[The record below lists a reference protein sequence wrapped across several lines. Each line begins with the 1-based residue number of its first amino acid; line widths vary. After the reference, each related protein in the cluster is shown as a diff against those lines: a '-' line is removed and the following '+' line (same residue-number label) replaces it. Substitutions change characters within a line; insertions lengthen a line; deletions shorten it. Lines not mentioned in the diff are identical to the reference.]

1 MLCRWLNRLICCLVT
16 AGAGVAGAATYYV
29 DNVAGLDGNSG
40 TSSNTA
46 WQSLGKVS
54 GRTFQPGDRILF
66 KAGGTWTNELDLNG
80 NGTAASPIVVD
91 QYGAG
96 SKPLING
103 GGYESAVRLQG
114 VSYWEVNNLE
124 IINDGGATQSGATNF
139 RAGVLV
145 KSAFTAIRSHVY
157 LRNLT
162 LHDIFPQTGSEGHGI
177 YVVAECSPTV
187 GTYYDDV
194 RIENCQ
200 ISRTGRFGVQ
210 VQQTGSTQTA
220 VTNRFNRN
228 IIIRNNTFTDTGG
241 SGAETGWCSGVLLES
256 NIVHNSGASVDPRQ
270 WARGSGY
277 WPFKCTNVLV
287 QFNQFRHARG
297 EADSCGVHIDFG
309 NRDVTIQ
316 YNLSLDNEGGFV
328 EILGDCVNSIYRY
341 NVSINDGAR
350 VNGVNGANQDGHLIW
365 LSDYVGSGNPGI
377 GSSNSMI
384 YNNTIYVRPGIT
396 NYLKIMATTVDTF
409 IRNNVFIMDGKSIY
423 TNAGTNTVFQNN
435 LWYGNVPIG
444 VPTGSGS
451 IIANPQ
457 VALPGGT
464 NASNYLISGT
474 SPAIA
479 AGRVITN
486 NGGLD
491 YWGNAL
497 PPGAPCIGAHQREYA
512 DPGVISVNFT
522 ATTNTGQQVGAGVS
536 YGVPAQNSLVSGWL
550 NLNQTFTA
558 NNLPFDDGAA
568 SLVDLSGSTSG
579 GWNAGNSAYN
589 GTPLQAGA
597 VNNTNS
603 TVPTSFTLQNLKAS
617 FPQGCKIIVYLSGFL
632 ANTGA
637 SITDGRTT
645 NYYQPLAAPVAPV
658 PLVQTLA
665 TNNPGSGNNPVA
677 QYAVFGAPNLLTND
691 SVTISLKALSGA
703 GVILGGFQVRTAG
716 EFTLQGVPYGWFQ
729 AYGISTNDFS
739 DGDFDGV
746 PAWKE
751 FFDGTDPT
759 DAQSY
764 LRIIDV
770 KRTGNDLAITW
781 LGGVSGWQG
790 NWSMS
795 VSSNLTNWSVLE
807 SKTIPRHPSG
817 TNSWTHSNAVN
828 SGTKRW
834 YRPLIEYTP

>member
-1 MLCRWLNRLICCLVT
+1 MRIKPHLHLVLIAVVGLISSP
-16 AGAGVAGAATYYV
+16 AGAATYYL
-29 DNVAGLDGNSG
+29 DDIGGSDGNNG

-46 WQSLGKVS
+46 WQNLSKAS
-54 GRTFQPGDRILF
+54 AKTFQPGDRLLL
-66 KAGGTWTNELDLNG
+66 KSGGTWTGELDLNG
-80 NGTAASPIVVD
+80 DGTLANPIVVD
-91 QYGAG
+91 RYGAG
-96 SKPLING
+96 AKPFIDG

-114 VSYWEVNNLE
+114 VSCWEVNNLE
-124 IINDGGATQSGATNF
+124 LINNGGTNLSGAADF

-145 KSAFTAIRSHVY
+145 ESAFTAVRRHIY

-162 LHDIFPQTGSEGHGI
+162 IHDIFPATGAFGHGI

-210 VQQTGSTQTA
+210 VHQTGSTQTA
-220 VTNRFNRN
+220 VTNRFIRN
-228 IIIRNNTFTDTGG
+228 VIIRNNTFTNTGG
-241 SGAETGWCSGVLLES
+241 SGAETGWCSDILLES

-328 EILGDCVNSIYRY
+328 EILGDCLNSIYRY

-350 VNGVNGANQDGHLIW
+350 VKGVNGADQDGHLIW
-365 LSDYVGSGNPGI
+365 LSDYVGGGPGI

-384 YNNTIYVRPGIT
+384 YNNTVYVRPGMT
-396 NYLKIMATTVDTF
+396 NHLKIMATTVDTF
-409 IRNNVFIMDGKSIY
+409 IRNNIFIINGKSIY

-435 LWYGNVPIG
+435 LWHGNVPVG

-451 IIANPQ
+451 ILTNPQ

-479 AGRVITN
+479 AGLVITN

-491 YWGNAL
+491 YWGNPL
-497 PPGAPCIGAHQREYA
+497 PPGPPCIGAHQREYV

-522 ATTNTGQQVGAGVS
+522 ATTNTAQQVGAGVS

-558 NNLPFDDGAA
+558 NNLPFDNGAA

-579 GWNAGNSAYN
+579 GWSTGNSAYN
-589 GTPLQAGA
+589 GSPLVAGA
-597 VNNTNS
+597 GNNTNS
-603 TVPTSFTLQNLKAS
+603 AGPTSFTLQNLKAS
-617 FPQGCKIIVYLSGFL
+617 FPQGYKIIVYLSGFVS
-632 ANTGA
+632 NTGA
-637 SITDGRTT
+637 YITDGRTT
-645 NYYQPLAAPVAPV
+645 NFYQPLAAPVAPV
-658 PLVQTLA
+658 PLVQTLV

-677 QYAVFGAPNLLTND
+677 QYAVFGAPNLLTNN
-691 SVTISLKALSGA
+691 SVTISLKALSGG
-703 GVILGGFQVRTAG
+703 GVILGGFQVRSTG
-716 EFTLQGVPYGWFQ
+716 EFTAQGVPHGWF
-729 AYGISTNDFS
+729 AAFGIPINDL
-739 DGDFDGV
+739 GDQDLDAV
-746 PAWKE
+746 PAWQE
-751 FFDGTDPT
+751 FYAGTSPT
-759 DAQSY
+759 NSQS
-764 LRIIDV
+764 LLKIIDV
-770 KRTGNDLAITW
+770 SRAGQDLQISW
-781 LGGVSGWQG
+781 LGGITGWQG

-795 VSSNLTNWSVLE
+795 VSSNLTDWSRLT
-807 SKTIPRHPSG
+807 SKSIPRGASG
-817 TNSWTHSNAVN
+817 TNMWTHTNGIGAAT
-828 SGTKRW
+828 TKF
-834 YRPLIEYTP
+834 YRPTIE